1 MQIIPP
7 YIGDIPHEKLEAAWK
22 HGQQTRAK
30 RAEARRTKPL
40 IRIWDGNWNYVGTVT
55 GVVIEARTQWKL
67 NDTGGATIALP
78 IDHWISAWI
87 LRFDSRDVKNI
98 HITSDKD
105 GTRWGGRVT
114 SVNIIKNTDGTRLLE
129 LQALHDYEELKHIL
143 VWPNPLTPAPVQFP
157 RTFIMMGPTA
167 WALKCALAINLWR
180 LEGSAWVLPNDPLDP
195 TSWLDTWDTSR
206 WAIQIAPGSLGADP
220 SPWTIVSSR
229 MKYWHEMAKD
239 KLEDA
244 QLMVTCRR
252 WLTGD
257 PLPWPRARI
266 RHGCLIVD
274 IVNKSGY
281 WGQDGTA
288 LRGNVISGFVRTVQ
302 QLTKGNI
309 DTQSTVVA
317 NPNVPEY
324 QKPDWLGTVP
334 RAPYVLY
341 RDGRLS
347 GLESAQFS
355 YKPATAVQ
363 VVAGGHSTYGVNEAI
378 SAAVSMLGNY
388 LGMFIAA
395 PSLGPIADTLLKP
408 FYEDT
413 LLAWMAEKSADRS
426 RSLGWS
432 KYWEHFS
439 DGSDR
444 AYTLSALAVLRKG
457 FWETREKVSHQMKIV
472 DGAPWHVGE
481 NGQGHF
487 FLGDRVGATIIG
499 LPENKVVVEQVTELV
514 YRYSRDQ
521 VGWEITCGDR
531 ASQESPLEK
540 ILGRVKNATAAIHDL
555 GVI

>member
-1 MQIIPP
+1 M
-7 YIGDIPHEKLEAAWK
+7 
-22 HGQQTRAK
+22 
-30 RAEARRTKPL
+30 
-40 IRIWDGNWNYVGTVT
+40 
-55 GVVIEARTQWKL
+55 
-67 NDTGGATIALP
+67 
-78 IDHWISAWI
+78 
-87 LRFDSRDVKNI
+87 
-98 HITSDKD
+98 
-105 GTRWGGRVT
+105 
-114 SVNIIKNTDGTRLLE
+114 
-129 LQALHDYEELKHIL
+129 
-143 VWPNPLTPAPVQFP
+143 
-157 RTFIMMGPTA
+157 
-167 WALKCALAINLWR
+167 
-180 LEGSAWVLPNDPLDP
+180 
-195 TSWLDTWDTSR
+195 
-206 WAIQIAPGSLGADP
+206 
-220 SPWTIVSSR
+220 SSR

-309 DTQSTVVA
+309 DTQSTVVS